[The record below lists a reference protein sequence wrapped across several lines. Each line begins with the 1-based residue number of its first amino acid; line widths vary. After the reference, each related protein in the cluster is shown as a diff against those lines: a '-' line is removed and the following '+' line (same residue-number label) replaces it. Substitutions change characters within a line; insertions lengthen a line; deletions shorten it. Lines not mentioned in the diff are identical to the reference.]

1 MTPYTEQQRQQLLHE
16 LVKMKFNKAKAKV
29 RGLDPAGRL
38 VYYRN
43 SQGVGRW
50 MTRFDL
56 PTLGTRVT
64 LVESHQDAQHG
75 EKIKSEFELSEVIVE
90 ALP

>member
-1 MTPYTEQQRQQLLHE
+1 
-16 LVKMKFNKAKAKV
+16 
-29 RGLDPAGRL
+29 
-38 VYYRN
+38 
-43 SQGVGRW
+43 